1 MINKRRKKIFYVPGM
16 ISLIF
21 IPLLCLVYFY
31 RTDSFT
37 VYGSLNLVFSDDES
51 FFEYKVASLRRYK
64 KFNLNG
70 SKLKE
75 QKNLNELQFFLRN
88 LVKEKDTINGAK
100 VNFGSKTHYDVF
112 VSVLDILIVEKVPT
126 WGLYE
131 DDIYI
136 LGSLN
141 KPKID
146 KSKITKTRMNCG
158 TSELMIQENL
168 RKQENLRI
176 QEKNQF
182 KISFFKKQWILFL
195 GYFGIVLI
203 NIFALVK
210 FNKNK

>member
-37 VYGSLNLVFSDDES
+37 VYGSLDYVLLNEKS
-51 FFEYKVASLRRYK
+51 FFEYKVSSLRRYK
-64 KFNLNG
+64 KFDLNG
-70 SKLKE
+70 SKSKE
-75 QKNLNELQFFLRN
+75 QKNLNELQLFLRN

-100 VNFGSKTHYDVF
+100 VHFGSKTSYDVL
-112 VSVLDILIVEKVPT
+112 VSVIDILNVEKVPT
-126 WGLYE
+126 WGPYK

-146 KSKITKTRMNCG
+146 KNKITKTRMNCG

-168 RKQENLRI
+168 RKQENLRVE
-176 QEKNQF
+176 EKFQF
-182 KISFFKKQWILFL
+182 QILFFKRQRILFL

>member
-51 FFEYKVASLRRYK
+51 FFEYKVTSLRRYK

-112 VSVLDILIVEKVPT
+112 VSVLDILNVEKVPT
-126 WGLYE
+126 WGPYK

-136 LGSLN
+136 FGSLN

-146 KSKITKTRMNCG
+146 KNKITKTRMNCG

-168 RKQENLRI
+168 RKQENLRVE
-176 QEKNQF
+176 EKFQF
-182 KISFFKKQWILFL
+182 QILFFKRQRILFL

>member
-37 VYGSLNLVFSDDES
+37 VYGSLDYVLLDEKS
-51 FFEYKVASLRRYK
+51 FFEYKVSSLRRYK
-64 KFNLNG
+64 KFDLNG
-70 SKLKE
+70 SKSKE
-75 QKNLNELQFFLRN
+75 QKNLNELQLFLRN

-100 VNFGSKTHYDVF
+100 VHFGSKTSYDVL
-112 VSVLDILIVEKVPT
+112 VSVIDILNVEKVPT
-126 WGLYE
+126 WGPYK

-168 RKQENLRI
+168 RKQENLRVE
-176 QEKNQF
+176 EKFQF
-182 KISFFKKQWILFL
+182 QILFFKRQRILFL

>member
-37 VYGSLNLVFSDDES
+37 VYGSLDYVLLDEKS
-51 FFEYKVASLRRYK
+51 FFEYKVSSLRRYK
-64 KFNLNG
+64 KFDLNG
-70 SKLKE
+70 SKSKE
-75 QKNLNELQFFLRN
+75 QKNLNELQLFLRN

-100 VNFGSKTHYDVF
+100 VHFGSKTSYDVL
-112 VSVLDILIVEKVPT
+112 VSVIDILNVEKVPT
-126 WGLYE
+126 WGPYK

-146 KSKITKTRMNCG
+146 KNKITKTRMNCG

-168 RKQENLRI
+168 RKQENLRVE
-176 QEKNQF
+176 EKFQF
-182 KISFFKKQWILFL
+182 QILFFKRQRILFL